1 MKKTIALALALFL
14 SVCALAAC
22 GGNPGSGGETA
33 SASGTDV
40 SEPAATQDPMAA
52 VYEAMNQTA
61 QAIRTAASTGR
72 TDDGVDYAV
81 LAEKGRALLEQYEAL
96 DAAGRARVDVTGVE
110 EALENLNGSITEAG
124 TAAAQYAQAFLTLHK
139 EEQLT
144 VTGVYCIKAVRRDA
158 ASYLFALTYQD
169 QDGKAR
175 SCWAQTSVS
184 SGMTAQ
190 WMIENA
196 ERMFAA
202 EPVSETDDPIKN
214 GNVAISLDA
223 LGALKP

>member
-124 TAAAQYAQAFLTLHK
+124 TAAAQYAQA
-139 EEQLT
+139 
-144 VTGVYCIKAVRRDA
+144 GVYCIKAVRRDA